1 MSEFKSSRGDGI
13 GIEFTPTVL
22 RGVRLAHDEA
32 GHLRAAAEV
41 GINSAGDDTALLDSL
56 VRLRAQ
62 LGGVRVPTRL
72 ALFPPGSALHR
83 VEATGL
89 AGAEL
94 NQLRTN
100 LRVDHQISS
109 TVLVD
114 DGPRRWMIGVRWNEA
129 TVRRLEALVE
139 RAGFVDVAIDPSPL
153 ALARVLPKG
162 CTVARRAATADEA
175 FEMVIASVPCAACSV
190 DAFGSTPPDLSTG
203 VGAVSTGV
211 FDDVLDPADLVVQI
225 GLVLDKVS
233 LQPSDLTMA
242 DLPFPPFPTHDVRA
256 PARQCVA
263 LGAALGAAGLAGRLR
278 PIDILMPAAERTELL
293 ERPWAIERV
302 STLAARERPKPK
314 GALRRLVARVVPRKT
329 Q

>member
-1 MSEFKSSRGDGI
+1 MFRLGCHLRPSTKGELRRMSEFKSSRGDGI
-13 GIEFTPTVL
+13 GIEFTPTVV

-72 ALFPPGSALHR
+72 ALVPPGSALHR

-129 TVRRLEALVE
+129 TVRRL
-139 RAGFVDVAIDPSPL
+139 
-153 ALARVLPKG
+153 
-162 CTVARRAATADEA
+162 
-175 FEMVIASVPCAACSV
+175 
-190 DAFGSTPPDLSTG
+190 
-203 VGAVSTGV
+203 
-211 FDDVLDPADLVVQI
+211 
-225 GLVLDKVS
+225 
-233 LQPSDLTMA
+233 
-242 DLPFPPFPTHDVRA
+242 
-256 PARQCVA
+256 
-263 LGAALGAAGLAGRLR
+263 
-278 PIDILMPAAERTELL
+278 
-293 ERPWAIERV
+293 
-302 STLAARERPKPK
+302 
-314 GALRRLVARVVPRKT
+314 
-329 Q
+329 